1 MSREERASYHNN
13 NTVQKHFLTLIFHC
27 EKHAVNAVCW
37 NFLHTM
43 TNYKHERNKYMIVM
57 HSMQCDMK
65 QLFPHGADKR
75 AVSAGTG
82 EAF

>member
-1 MSREERASYHNN
+1 MSREERASYPNN

-43 TNYKHERNKYMIVM
+43 TNYKHEWNKYMTVM